1 MGKRLTGFYPYQRV
15 ERALCAVFEIPSNQ
29 RSRLRAR
36 IKHMQKLGLKAAER
50 PADARAEYERE
61 GVDQWLV
68 ALAMMDYHID
78 PVLAVKTVQA
88 NWRRG
93 KDGKPRGTELV
104 EIVRMARESTDEN
117 EHGIFLTLTVGSLPA
132 RPEPL
137 IALGYLRPIDV
148 NKRTGKMQENWKAF
162 FAPRPRGLVPVPL
175 SYLLHRLDEALRTP
189 REKLP

>member
-1 MGKRLTGFYPYQRV
+1 VPFFSYQRV
-15 ERALCAVFEIPSNQ
+15 ERALCAVFEIPTAR
-29 RSRLRAR
+29 RSKLRAR

-50 PADARAEYERE
+50 PADGRAEYEQE

-68 ALAMMDYHID
+68 ALAMMDHHVD

-93 KDGKPRGTELV
+93 SDGKPRGTPLV
-104 EIVRMARESTDEN
+104 DIVRMARESKYED
-117 EHGIFLTLTVGSLPA
+117 EHGIFLLLEVGSLPA

-137 IALGYLRPIDV
+137 IGIGWVRPVDV
-148 NKRTGKMQENWKAF
+148 SKRGTVLENWKLLF
-162 FAPRPRGLVPVPL
+162 SPRPRGLVPVPL
-175 SYLLHRLDEALRTP
+175 SYLVHHLAAALDAP